1 MQIRS
6 LLQQYRSGALMPR
19 MLIDIILN
27 RIEADDASGVWIHLL
42 SREELYAHVDRLDGQ
57 SPDTLPLYGIPF
69 AIKDNI
75 DLAGVPTT
83 AACPEYSYIPEQSAF
98 VVQRLLDAGAIPIGK
113 TNLDQFATGL
123 VGVRTPHGTARNPYS
138 SDHIPGG
145 SSSGSAVAVAGGLV
159 SFALGTDTAGSGRV
173 PAAFCNLFGVKPTK
187 GLLSTSGVVPACRS
201 LDCVSIFALDADD
214 SARVLE
220 IAQGY
225 DESDPF
231 SRHPVAP
238 QRKRVHGF
246 TFGVPAA
253 ADLEFFGNSHYADLF
268 RQAADRLERLGG
280 RRREIDFRPFREAAR
295 LLYEGP
301 WVAERYAALRDFLE
315 SSPGAFYPVTREI
328 IARGIDATAVDAF
341 SASYRLQALRREAEV
356 VWGEI
361 DLLVTP
367 TAGTIYRID
376 EVEADPV
383 RLNSNLGYYTNFMNL
398 LDLSALAVP
407 AGFTP
412 QGLPFGITL
421 AAPAFDDDYLLS
433 IASRFSAASDQKPLQ
448 LAVCGAHLRGLPL
461 NHQLLELGGRFV
473 REAWTAPCYRLFA
486 LESIPPK
493 PGMLRSAGGG
503 AAIEL
508 EIWELPAAGL
518 GQFLAAIPFPLGL
531 GKVELE
537 DGSQVT
543 CFLVESAAVE
553 SVREITQFGG
563 WKNFLRSCAG

>member
-225 DESDPF
+225 DDSDPF
-231 SRHPVAP
+231 SRHPAAP
-238 QRKRVHGF
+238 QCYRGHGF

-268 RQAADRLERLGG
+268 RQAVARLEQIGG

-301 WVAERYAALRDFLE
+301 WVAERYTALRDFIE
-315 SSPGAFYPVTREI
+315 ASPGAFYPVTREI

-356 VWGEI
+356 VWEEI

-486 LESIPPK
+486 LNSIPPK
-493 PGMLRSAGGG
+493 PGMLRSASGG

-531 GKVELE
+531 GKVELD

>member
-6 LLQQYRSGALMPR
+6 LLQQYRSGDLTPH
-19 MLIDIILN
+19 MLIDRILN
-27 RIEADDASGVWIHLL
+27 RIEADGDSGVWIHLL
-42 SREELYAHVDRLDGQ
+42 SREELYAHADRLNGQ
-57 SPDTLPLYGIPF
+57 PPETLPLYGIPF

-138 SDHIPGG
+138 NDHIPGG

-159 SFALGTDTAGSGRV
+159 SFALGTDTAGSGRI

-231 SRHPVAP
+231 SRHPAAP
-238 QRKRVHGF
+238 QRYRGHGF

-253 ADLEFFGNSHYADLF
+253 ADLEFFGNSQYADLF
-268 RQAADRLERLGG
+268 RQAVDRLERLGG
-280 RRREIDFRPFREAAR
+280 RKREIDFRPFLEAAR

-301 WVAERYAALRDFLE
+301 WVAERYTALRDFLE
-315 SSPGAFYPVTREI
+315 TSPEAFYPVTREI

-356 VWGEI
+356 VWEEI

-376 EVEADPV
+376 EVAADPI

-407 AGFTP
+407 AGFTAL
-412 QGLPFGITL
+412 GLPFGITL
-421 AAPAFDDDYLLS
+421 AAPAFSDDYLLA
-433 IASRFSAASDQKPLQ
+433 IANRFSAASDQRPLQ

-473 REAWTAPCYRLFA
+473 REACTAPCYRLFA
-486 LESIPPK
+486 LDSIPPK
-493 PGMLRSAGGG
+493 PGMLRSASGG
-503 AAIEL
+503 AAIAL
-508 EIWELPAAGL
+508 EIWELPASGL

-531 GKVELE
+531 GKVELD
-537 DGSQVT
+537 DGNQVT

-553 SVREITQFGG
+553 SVREITQSGG
-563 WKNFLRSCAG
+563 WKNYLGCCAG